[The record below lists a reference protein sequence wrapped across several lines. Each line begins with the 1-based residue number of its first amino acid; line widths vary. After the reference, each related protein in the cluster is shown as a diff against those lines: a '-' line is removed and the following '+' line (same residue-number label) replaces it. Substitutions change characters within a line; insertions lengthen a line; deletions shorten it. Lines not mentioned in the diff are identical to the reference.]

1 MNLVK
6 VSDSKMEEVANL
18 AEAADRKTGFLTE
31 YWASS
36 RIKPRW
42 KEGMLRGLGGLCCH
56 YRDGNSE
63 QRGSL

>member
-1 MNLVK
+1 MNLIK

-18 AEAADRKTGFLTE
+18 IEAADRKRRFLTE

-36 RIKPRW
+36 RLKPRW
-42 KEGMLRGLGGLCCH
+42 KEGMLKGLGGLCCR
-56 YRDGNSE
+56 YRDSNSE